1 MQKVVWCDR
10 SMMCRPSSAA
20 AKMDCTDLEL
30 KAKFINST
38 TCRTCLFNP
47 FYFRSIFGVQTG
59 QPYQMGQGVDEHN
72 RLSLTWRPGN
82 LCEETISEQ
91 TSLLRSNDD
100 PFINLFGV
108 FFANHSMS
116 TFMDYIATIYCCN
129 TRFGLKDHAYLTYH
143 ISSKQL
149 LPKARLMVFDIPSWS
164 HHRAQFFGF
173 RWTLG
178 PMGCARF
185 GEGGVGQAR
194 ASDHRAVV
202 RFAEGTGS
210 APSYIG

>member
-1 MQKVVWCDR
+1 MRQINDVQTIQCRGENGLHR
-10 SMMCRPSSAA
+10 SW
-20 AKMDCTDLEL
+20 TQGTIH
-30 KAKFINST
+30 KFDDMHK
-38 TCRTCLFNP
+38 CLFNP
-47 FYFRSIFGVQTG
+47 FYFRSIFGVQTDG
-59 QPYQMGQGVDEHN
+59 PRGGRTQQAVFDMKAREFVWRDYLRTNFTTALQRRSVHKSVRSFFWESFDVD
-72 RLSLTWRPGN
+72 
-82 LCEETISEQ
+82 
-91 TSLLRSNDD
+91 
-100 PFINLFGV
+100 
-108 FFANHSMS
+108 
-116 TFMDYIATIYCCN
+116 IYGLYSYYNCCN

-173 RWTLG
+173 SWTLG
-178 PMGCARF
+178 PMGCVRF